1 MSGDRNFGT
10 GRGWP
15 WTRTAGIHARGLYG
29 RGKKFMAAG
38 LVETDEGV
46 YVAALAAAR
55 LGALSVAVEGR
66 RRRRRIRYYYHYYFI
81 PKSWSLER
89 RSWRRGADCIQCV
102 MCVCVCV
109 CRTGSSLL
117 LPRGDPA
124 DSVSYSAENN
134 SACRVSL
141 TRLEV
146 WKILAGLM
154 HTTTLKR
161 EVISEV

>member
-1 MSGDRNFGT
+1 
-10 GRGWP
+10 
-15 WTRTAGIHARGLYG
+15 
-29 RGKKFMAAG
+29 MAAG

-46 YVAALAAAR
+46 YVALAAAR

-66 RRRRRIRYYYHYYFI
+66 RRRRGIRYYYYYHYYFI

-102 MCVCVCV
+102 MCVCVCA
-109 CRTGSSLL
+109 CRTGSSLRL
-117 LPRGDPA
+117 LPHGDPA
-124 DSVSYSAENN
+124 DSLSYSAENN